1 MDVFGHAAL
10 SGTAKVLEGLVK
22 ERIGC
27 KVRSIELNLMQRC
40 ASHLASAN
48 DLSES
53 RMLGM
58 TAADRAI
65 SGVSGQMAVVLRDS
79 DEPYRVHYSTV
90 DIAEVANLEK
100 KVPDNWINA
109 GGNDVTESAPTGSR
123 RGFRFD
129 EQRRS
134 GSSQPLFRRKIIL
147 FLVIPPGEEK
157 GSTPFPPPSI
167 GAEEARKNPQFNW
180 GSIKIL

>member
-1 MDVFGHAAL
+1 
-10 SGTAKVLEGLVK
+10 
-22 ERIGC
+22 
-27 KVRSIELNLMQRC
+27 
-40 ASHLASAN
+40 
-48 DLSES
+48 
-53 RMLGM
+53 M

-90 DIAEVANLEK
+90 DIAVGCKSGKEG
-100 KVPDNWINA
+100 A
-109 GGNDVTESAPTGSR
+109 GQLDQRRGQRRHRGDALLSAPTVRGE
-123 RGFRFD
+123 GFRFD

-157 GSTPFPPPSI
+157 GSTPFPPHFYWRRRGKKKPPVQLGVNKNTLVNGI
-167 GAEEARKNPQFNW
+167 GFQHQLEPKAKKYDLE
-180 GSIKIL
+180 